1 VSSVH
6 AFSLRTGLSA
16 EQQRHPGRHQNSIRV
31 VQTENFISAFL
42 TQCNAMLRPYRLV
55 FNGLGFI
62 FSKALISKAFAP
74 G

>member
-1 VSSVH
+1 
-6 AFSLRTGLSA
+6 
-16 EQQRHPGRHQNSIRV
+16 V

-62 FSKALISKAFAP
+62 FRSF